1 MSYNS
6 NFRPQYG
13 REKYVDP
20 SFNQRFR
27 PNNPPSLIEMIEQLS
42 ADMDEIKRLLHQI
55 QAQLHNQQNNGP
67 LLQLPNVMANNNYQ
81 RPVNNEMLYP
91 SNNAQLPRDQ

>member
-1 MSYNS
+1 
-6 NFRPQYG
+6 
-13 REKYVDP
+13 
-20 SFNQRFR
+20 
-27 PNNPPSLIEMIEQLS
+27 MIEQLS

-55 QAQLHNQQNNGP
+55 HNQQNNGP